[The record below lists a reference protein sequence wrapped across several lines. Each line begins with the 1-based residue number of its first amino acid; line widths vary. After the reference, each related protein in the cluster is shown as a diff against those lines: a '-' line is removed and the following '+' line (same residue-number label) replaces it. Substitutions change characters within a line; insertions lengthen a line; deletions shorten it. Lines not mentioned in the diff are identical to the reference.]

1 MQTGVHYQSNH
12 LLSLYQNNSTLI
24 NIEETYPK
32 LLSLSLSLHP
42 DLEAKDVEFVCEVIR
57 EHIN

>member
-1 MQTGVHYQSNH
+1 MQTGIHYQSNH
-12 LLSLYQNNSTLI
+12 LFSLYKNNSTLI
-24 NIEETYPK
+24 NVEETYPK
-32 LLSLSLSLHP
+32 LLSLLSHP

>member
-1 MQTGVHYQSNH
+1 MQTGIHYQSNH
-12 LLSLYQNNSTLI
+12 LLSLYKNNSTLI

-32 LLSLSLSLHP
+32 LLSLPLHP
-42 DLEAKDVEFVCEVIR
+42 DLEAKDVECVCEVIR

>member
-1 MQTGVHYQSNH
+1 MQTGIHFQSNH
-12 LLSLYQNNSTLI
+12 LLSLYKNNSTLI

-32 LLSLSLSLHP
+32 LLSLPLHP
-42 DLEAKDVEFVCEVIR
+42 NLEAKDVEFVCEVIR

>member
-1 MQTGVHYQSNH
+1 MQKGIHYQPNH
-12 LLSLYQNNSTLI
+12 LLSLYKNNSTLI
-24 NIEETYPK
+24 NVEETYPK
-32 LLSLSLSLHP
+32 LLSLLLHP